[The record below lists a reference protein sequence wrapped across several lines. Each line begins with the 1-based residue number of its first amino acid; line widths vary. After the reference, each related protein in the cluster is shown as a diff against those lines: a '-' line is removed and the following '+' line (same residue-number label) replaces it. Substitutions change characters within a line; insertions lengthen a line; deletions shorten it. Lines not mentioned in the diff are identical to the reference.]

1 MHDGAKDIVIAG
13 AGLIGSS
20 VAMNLARLSKRA
32 VTVLDLDLEGSFSSS
47 ELNAGGVRATW
58 NQPLNAALARRS
70 IAYYETVR
78 EEIGFRQSGYFWM
91 HSREN
96 WEQARKRLALNP
108 HLADLGIEYLT
119 PEEIRRRH
127 DFIDR
132 TDDLGGA
139 TFSPKDGLL
148 NPNLLKMHYRAAAR
162 AGGVEF
168 VDRTWVRGA
177 RVLEGGMIELDV
189 ETYPASL
196 SEDDLKSVLVSE
208 SGDESNRSLGSRVL
222 RARLLVHCTGAWA
235 RRFAEGLGKTSPC
248 TAVKRQMSLFECR
261 DVDLA
266 SCGMFVDS
274 SGVYFHPEAKYIL
287 AGFATPEQAHGYDFE
302 YGGEEFFQ
310 NRIWPRLHGRSSR
323 FANLKHITGMAG
335 LYEVSPDMSA
345 VIGRMPGLDRVFEAH
360 SFSGRGAMQS
370 YAAGLALAELIHF
383 GAYRTLD
390 VGALSGARFETADRS
405 KWVPEGLL
413 I

>member
-1 MHDGAKDIVIAG
+1 MSKDSKDIVIVG

-47 ELNAGGVRATW
+47 ELNAGGVRAIW
-58 NQPLNAALARRS
+58 NQPLNAALARHS

-78 EEIGFRQSGYFWM
+78 DEIGFRQRGYFWM
-91 HSREN
+91 HSRAN
-96 WEQARKRLALNP
+96 WEQARKRLASNP

-119 PEEIRRRH
+119 PDEIRKRYG
-127 DFIDR
+127 FIDR
-132 TDDLGGA
+132 VDDLGGA

-148 NPNLLKMHYRAAAR
+148 NPNLLKLHYRAAAR
-162 AGGVEF
+162 EAGVEF
-168 VDRTWVRGA
+168 VDRSWVRKVRAQEDGS
-177 RVLEGGMIELDV
+177 LELDV
-189 ETYPASL
+189 NVFPSSL
-196 SEDDLKSVLVSE
+196 SEDEVKSVLVSE
-208 SGDESNRSLGSRVL
+208 SEASSISSLGTHVM
-222 RARLLVHCTGAWA
+222 RARSLVHCTGAWA

-248 TAVKRQMSLFECR
+248 KAIKRQMSLFECR
-261 DVDLA
+261 DVDLTA
-266 SCGMFVDS
+266 CGMFVDS

-310 NRIWPRLHGRSSR
+310 NRIWPRLAERSSK
-323 FANLKHITGMAG
+323 FANLKHVTGMAG

-345 VIGRMPGLDRVFEAH
+345 VIGRVPGLDRVFEAH

-383 GAYRTLD
+383 GAYRTLE
-390 VGALSGARFETADRS
+390 VSALSGTRFEAADRS

>member
-1 MHDGAKDIVIAG
+1 MRSDAKDIVIVG

-32 VTVLDLDLEGSFSSS
+32 VTVLDVDLEGKFSSS

-58 NQPLNAALARRS
+58 TQPLNAALARNS
-70 IAYYETVR
+70 IAYYESVR
-78 EEIGFRQSGYFWM
+78 DEIGFRQRGYFWM
-91 HSREN
+91 HSRES
-96 WEQARKRLALNP
+96 WPGAIERLRSNP
-108 HLADLGIEYLT
+108 NLTDLGMEYLT

-148 NPNLLKMHYRAAAR
+148 NPNLLKLHYRAEAR
-162 AGGVEF
+162 GAGVEF
-168 VDRTWVRGA
+168 VDRSWVRNT
-177 RVLEGGMIELDV
+177 RVSANDTIEV
-189 ETYPASL
+189 EIETFAQSL
-196 SEDDLKSVLVSE
+196 SEDEVKKILVS
-208 SGDESNRSLGSRVL
+208 GSDGGTHFMIRPKT
-222 RARLLVHCTGAWA
+222 LVNCTGAWA
-235 RRFAEGLGKTSPC
+235 RCFAAGMGMASHCK
-248 TAVKRQMSLFECR
+248 AVKRQMSLFECR
-261 DVDLA
+261 DVDLT

-274 SGVYFHPEAKYIL
+274 SGVYFHPEAKHIL
-287 AGFATPEQAHGYDFE
+287 AGFSTPEQAHGYDFE
-302 YGGEEFFQ
+302 YDGEEFFQ
-310 NRIWPRLHGRSSR
+310 NRIWPPLHERSSK
-323 FANLKHITGMAG
+323 FANLKHVTGMAG

-345 VIGRMPGLDRVFEAH
+345 LIGRMPGFAEVFEAH

-370 YAAGLALAELIHF
+370 YAAGLALAEFIHF

-390 VGALSGARFETADRS
+390 VGALSGARFEKADRS